1 MNKIRINQELK
12 TFLDAETQSTAIGI
26 LKVGEYDIIEI
37 TNNYLNASTDYIM
50 LTDTEIQ
57 KNVWICSRN
66 KETSYASIIQPTLD
80 FNNDEYVIEEEAAL
94 TKLLPI
100 FKLFTYDL
108 NKTTYPFQLK
118 GCNLSQSPPALNN
131 CCTFVEA
138 LVVKAWED
146 SIPNF
151 SCNTACHGQMMILSA
166 DDYFS
171 PVTCLIEQKMALA
184 VDDDNQA
191 PVPWTVIQGWKK
203 KWSGGHTFIII
214 DYDPITDRVLT
225 LESNAA
231 YLLNGVGYRMIGSI
245 AKNPKPPKSWAEN
258 DSLWTWTRMKKVYNF
273 RKQANLKVK
282 NISWI

>member
-1 MNKIRINQELK
+1 MNKIKINQELK
-12 TFLDAETQSTAIGI
+12 TFVDADTKSTAISI
-26 LKVGEYDIIEI
+26 LKVGKYDIIEI
-37 TNNYLNASTDYIM
+37 KNNYPNASTDYIM
-50 LTDTEIQ
+50 LTDKEIQ
-57 KNVWICSRN
+57 KNVWICSRY

-80 FNNDEYVIEEEAAL
+80 FNNDEYAIEEAAL

-100 FKLFTYDL
+100 FKSFNYDL
-108 NKTTYPFQLK
+108 NKPTYPFQLK
-118 GCNLSQSPPALNN
+118 GCNLPQSPPAQNN

-146 SIPNF
+146 SINNF
-151 SCNTACHGQMMILSA
+151 SWNTACHGQMMILSA

-184 VDDDNQA
+184 VDDDDQA
-191 PVPWTVIQGWKK
+191 PRPWTVIQGWKK
-203 KWSGGHTFIII
+203 QWSGGHTFIII
-214 DYDPITDRVLT
+214 DYDPVTDRVLT

-245 AKNPKPPKSWAEN
+245 SDNPKPPKSWAQNE
-258 DSLWTWTRMKKVYNF
+258 SLWTWTRMKKVYNF

-282 NISWI
+282 NISWV

>member
-12 TFLDAETQSTAIGI
+12 TFLDAEKQSTAIGI

-37 TNNYLNASTDYIM
+37 KNNYPNASTDYIL

-57 KNVWICSRN
+57 KNVWICSRY

-80 FNNDEYVIEEEAAL
+80 FNNDEYAIEEEAL

-100 FKLFTYDL
+100 FKSFTYDL
-108 NKTTYPFQLK
+108 HKPTYPFQLK
-118 GCNLSQSPPALNN
+118 GCNLPQSPPALNN

-146 SIPNF
+146 SILNF
-151 SCNTACHGQMMILSA
+151 SWNTACHGQMMILSA

-231 YLLNGVGYRMIGSI
+231 YLLNGVGYRMLGSI
-245 AKNPKPPKSWAEN
+245 AKNPKPPKSWAQN